1 MLPTAAAGGPR
12 GTLAAGIL
20 RGGSQGAA
28 CQGASASN
36 AEEVRAVLVMH
47 GSRASDDVFSIMG
60 ARYTPTLNSLQVAF
74 PEAACPA

>member
-36 AEEVRAVLVMH
+36 AEEVSAVLV
-47 GSRASDDVFSIMG
+47 SYAWQQSF
-60 ARYTPTLNSLQVAF
+60 
-74 PEAACPA
+74 